1 MSHPDVPGR
10 GTAANPPNRYEPL
23 HVELEPDPD
32 SDAPPAPTV
41 FYRDTSR
48 TILAENDSPDI
59 GFRFSLNPYRGCEHG
74 CIYCTGP
81 ETQILHA
88 DMAWRPIGAVR
99 VGDVLFGF
107 DEFPEPGRTRKF
119 RPAVV
124 EAVWWSRRP
133 TLRLVTERT
142 EVVATAEHRWL
153 QARDFRW
160 SETRQLAAGRRLRY
174 VPVVAEEFDDD
185 YRIGYLAGMTLGDG
199 TFRYQPGWRSR
210 CLGFPVAYWRVAL
223 ADQEP
228 LLRLVEFLAR

>member
-1 MSHPDVPGR
+1 MSPPDVPGR
-10 GTAANPPNRYEPL
+10 GTAANRPNRYEPL

-32 SDAPPAPTV
+32 SDAPPAPTA

-124 EAVWWSRRP
+124 EAGWGAGRP
-133 TLRLVTERT
+133 SPRLGTGRYGG
-142 EVVATAEHRWL
+142 VATPEPRWI
-153 QARDFRW
+153 QDRGFRQP
-160 SETRQLAAGRRLRY
+160 ETPELRAGRRLRH
-174 VPVVAEEFDDD
+174 A
-185 YRIGYLAGMTLGDG
+185 
-199 TFRYQPGWRSR
+199 PG
-210 CLGFPVAYWRVAL
+210 
-223 ADQEP
+223 
-228 LLRLVEFLAR
+228 LVQ

>member
-1 MSHPDVPGR
+1 MSRPDVPGR

-74 CIYCTGP
+74 CVYCMHSDTP
-81 ETQILHA
+81 ILHA
-88 DMAWRPIGAVR
+88 DMAWRPIGEVR

-124 EAVWWSRRP
+124 GAVGCWRRP
-133 TLRLVTERT
+133 ALRLVTERT
-142 EVVATAEHRWL
+142 EVVTTA
-153 QARDFRW
+153 
-160 SETRQLAAGRRLRY
+160 
-174 VPVVAEEFDDD
+174 V
-185 YRIGYLAGMTLGDG
+185 
-199 TFRYQPGWRSR
+199 
-210 CLGFPVAYWRVAL
+210 
-223 ADQEP
+223 
-228 LLRLVEFLAR
+228 LRLLLGRHYRRSASR

>member
-1 MSHPDVPGR
+1 MAGPDLPGR

-74 CIYCTGP
+74 CVYCTAP
-81 ETQILHA
+81 DTPVLHA
-88 DMAWRPIGAVR
+88 DMTWRAIGEVR

-142 EVVATAEHRWL
+142 EVVTTAEHRWL
-153 QARDFRW
+153 QDRNFRW
-160 SETRQLAAGRRLRY
+160 SQTRQLAAGRRRGG
-174 VPVVAEEFDDD
+174 PWRWFRWA
-185 YRIGYLAGMTLGDG
+185 RSLGS
-199 TFRYQPGWRSR
+199 RSSMR
-210 CLGFPVAYWRVAL
+210 
-223 ADQEP
+223 
-228 LLRLVEFLAR
+228 